1 MIYFSLIYVF
11 FTLLVAIYFKKQNYL
26 SNFSGDNHQLFSN
39 KKNIPLVGGILL
51 FIPIILLD
59 FKNFFFILS
68 IISITLIGLLSD
80 KKILTSPQKRFLF
93 QLAFIVIAVTTLN
106 LEIISSRINFFDNLL
121 NINMFNI
128 FFTSFCL
135 LILINGSNFID
146 GINCNLIT
154 YYLLITGII
163 FLIKGPNINF
173 NLSNI
178 DLYII
183 ISSLI
188 IILIFNL
195 MGKLTSGDGGAYL
208 VSFFWGVNL
217 INFSEDNNFVSP
229 FFVVLILWYPAFEN
243 LFSIIRKLKLKKSA
257 LNADFKHLHQLIFLL
272 IKTKIK
278 NKNLANNYSG
288 LIISFYNLIIFYLS
302 FKFYHHTQT
311 LIIITIFNIF
321 IYLIIYFRIL
331 SVFKIIAKK
340 H

>member
-1 MIYFSLIYVF
+1 M
-11 FTLLVAIYFKKQNYL
+11 N
-26 SNFSGDNHQLFSN
+26 
-39 KKNIPLVGGILL
+39 NI
-51 FIPIILLD
+51 
-59 FKNFFFILS
+59 KNFFLEINLNEKHKKLTQHNSVYFFGGVIILIALFLTS
-68 IISITLIGLLSD
+68 ISVYFKLFCILIYILGLLSD
-80 KKILTSPQKRFLF
+80 KKYLFSPNLRLILQSSIIMCSIYFLD
-93 QLAFIVIAVTTLN
+93 I
-106 LEIISSRINFFDNLL
+106 RILQTRIDILDDILKLDFFS
-121 NINMFNI
+121 F
-128 FFTSFCL
+128 FFTAFCL

-195 MGKLTSGDGGAYL
+195 MGKITSGDGGAYL